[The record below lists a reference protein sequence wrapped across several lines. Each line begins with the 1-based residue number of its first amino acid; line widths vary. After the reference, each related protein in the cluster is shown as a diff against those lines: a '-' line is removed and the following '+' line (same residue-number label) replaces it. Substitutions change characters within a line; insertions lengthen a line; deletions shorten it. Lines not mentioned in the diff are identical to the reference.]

1 MAGEKKSK
9 PKDGWRQ
16 MDFKNF
22 LCLPNYKCGIVIFS
36 VICFI
41 SFILTIIILSYSYQ
55 IKEVQSDKF
64 KLNFDN
70 NQTSSKKLVQT
81 EITIDEDMED
91 PVFLYIIFYDFHQN
105 HRIYSKS
112 RSKSQLA
119 DKTDSTL
126 STSCSPLYE
135 LGDLDYNITIL
146 NKEHPGVKKDGV
158 LNPCGLLPRSYYHLN
173 ISINT
178 PAGDDVNTTYKSI
191 QLSLKDISWKSDNE
205 DKYKNSKSS
214 LDVEDKQF
222 KNWMRT
228 SPTKTLQKLYG
239 KIEED
244 LKEDQILNFNLT
256 LMSTLYFDYEPEA
269 RIFLSTSTRIGG
281 KNLVLGYT
289 FLVITI
295 LSLVWTIMFTL
306 FEYNSHCKKRYGD
319 KLG

>member
-1 MAGEKKSK
+1 MGKTKDQEKKNK

-22 LCLPNYKCGIVIFS
+22 LCLPNYKCGIVVFS

-55 IKEVQSDKF
+55 IKDVQSDKF
-64 KLNFDN
+64 KLNFYN
-70 NQTSSKKLVQT
+70 NSSTVGT
-81 EITIDEDMED
+81 EITIDEDMDE

-135 LGDLDYNITIL
+135 NGDLDFNAT
-146 NKEHPGVKKDGV
+146 KKGKKTKHSGVEKDGV
-158 LNPCGLLPRSYYHLN
+158 LNPCGLLPRSFYHLDITLQLKDSN
-173 ISINT
+173 
-178 PAGDDVNTTYKSI
+178 DKTTTI
-191 QLSLKDISWKSDNE
+191 PLSSEDISWKSDNE
-205 DKYKNSKSS
+205 DKYKTSKDS
-214 LDVEDKQF
+214 LDVENKQF

-239 KIEED
+239 KIEKD
-244 LKEDQILNFNLT
+244 LKEDQILNINLA
-256 LMSTLYFDYEPEA
+256 LISKLYFEYQPEA

-295 LSLVWTIMFTL
+295 MSLTWTIMFSL
-306 FEYNSHCKKRYGD
+306 FEYNSYCKKKFGD